1 MVLQKANALLTR
13 EPRAARRFAR
23 RVRLLQEIQQG
34 RWIVLYS
41 DKLLAEYLRQVPSPR
56 NDFVKT
62 FLAII
67 SNRAMGMTQKNWPR
81 WPGGL
86 QERMRNCRYPS
97 HDKHVLRT
105 AYTEGTRST
114 LVSEEQA
121 ILSSRNCILR
131 VFDVAIRD
139 I

>member
-1 MVLQKANALLTR
+1 MVLQKANALLVK
-13 EPRAARRFAR
+13 EPKAARRFAK
-23 RVRLLQEIQQG
+23 RVRLLQGIQQG
-34 RWIVLYS
+34 NWTVLYS

-56 NDFVKT
+56 NDFVKA

-86 QERMRNCRYPS
+86 RERMRNCRYPF
-97 HDKHVLRT
+97 HDEHVLRT
-105 AYTEGTRST
+105 AYTEGIRST

-121 ILSSRNCILR
+121 ILSSKKCILR